1 MKRRYG
7 LGFPQA
13 GLVALLAALVLA
25 LLPSAG
31 FAAGSGDTAGFRP
44 ALVPITRD
52 VSPALVRGAG
62 YWTPTAAQ
70 RTVAREK
77 RRVAALQ
84 RLLTRLGK
92 RPGPVDGLYGPL
104 TEAGVVRFQRA
115 AGVAADGIVGPKT
128 ARKLLAAA
136 TRQPALQRV
145 ERTQGNKQK
154 RTDEVKRS
162 RQPSGIGA
170 SVANAAAP
178 GQEEEL
184 EPELVLVLALPLLLG
199 SALVGA
205 LRGRVTPLRKRAT
218 SRSLRRGS
226 EGRAPVRQR
235 AQVTTGHTGGRVRER
250 TEPRERV
257 HAIGYVSSTPG
268 APPDMRHQ
276 MQAIS
281 SACEDR
287 GWQLL
292 EIVREAEREGDGPA
306 AATRPGLTHM
316 LGRLESGEAS
326 CVIVWDLAQLSP
338 SVTELGTTLRSI
350 GRTGGRFVSLEDKID
365 TAEAAGRKAANVIV
379 SVSGWEHQRLGER
392 TRRGLAAARAN
403 GGSISRPSVQDVPRL
418 KEYIAEMRAEGM
430 TLQAI
435 ADTLNEEGVP
445 TLRGGQK
452 WRPSSVQSAA
462 GYRRPKR

>member
-7 LGFPQA
+7 LGVPQA

-52 VSPALVRGAG
+52 ASPPLVRGAG
-62 YWTPTAAQ
+62 YWTPSAAK
-70 RTVAREK
+70 RTVAREN
-77 RRVAALQ
+77 RRVTALQ

-115 AGVAADGIVGPKT
+115 AGVAADGIVGPET
-128 ARKLLAAA
+128 ARRLLAAV
-136 TRQPALQRV
+136 TRQPAAQRV
-145 ERTQGNKQK
+145 ERTQGTKQK
-154 RTDEVKRS
+154 RTDEVERS

-170 SVANAAAP
+170 SVANDAAP
-178 GQEEEL
+178 GQEDEL

-205 LRGRVTPLRKRAT
+205 LRGWVTPLRKGTT
-218 SRSLRRGS
+218 SRSLSRGS
-226 EGRAPVRQR
+226 EARAPVRRR

-250 TEPRERV
+250 PASPEQVR
-257 HAIGYVSSTPG
+257 AIGYVSSTPG
-268 APPDMRHQ
+268 APPDLRHQ

-379 SVSGWEHQRLGER
+379 SVSSWEHQRLGER
-392 TRRGLAAARAN
+392 TRKGLAAARAK

-452 WRPSSVQSAA
+452 WRPSSVQAAA